1 MQPLCKVSAIPH
13 KQLLVGR
20 DGLDGVEVDVHS
32 ILTSSQVLFLNRVA
46 RVYITHP
53 VALVLVKSINEVV
66 KLTT

>member
-32 ILTSSQVLFLNRVA
+32 ILTSSQVLFLNGVA

-53 VALVLVKSINEVV
+53 VALVLVKSVNEVV

>member
-53 VALVLVKSINEVV
+53 VALVLIKSINKVV
-66 KLTT
+66 KLAT

>member
-13 KQLLVGR
+13 KQFLVGR
-20 DGLDGVEVDVHS
+20 DGLDSVEVDVHS
-32 ILTSSQVLFLNRVA
+32 ILTGCQVLFLNGVA
-46 RVYITHP
+46 GVYITHP